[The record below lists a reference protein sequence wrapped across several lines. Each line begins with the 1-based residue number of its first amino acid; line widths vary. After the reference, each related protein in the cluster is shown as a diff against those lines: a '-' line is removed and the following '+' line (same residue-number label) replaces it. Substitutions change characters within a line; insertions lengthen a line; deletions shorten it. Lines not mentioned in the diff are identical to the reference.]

1 MPKLAAWLN
10 SDSKPVTHADK
21 RLANRFL
28 KYWENLRGDQDYPLI
43 SELNLDDVGEF
54 VPYTFN
60 LDLTGNPA
68 DPKFR
73 FLGRQLIRDCGG
85 DVTNQ
90 GVSQLLP
97 QSCLARAIQQRHE
110 VVSEGKPCMVAD
122 EFVNAEGN
130 QVLFRAVMLP
140 FSSRGEKID
149 FIIGAVNS
157 KTVELS
163 AAAAPS
169 AAAPASAPGPATGS
183 AQTASEDAPTA
194 AVPAL
199 PVPASQAAMP
209 RNRKEVSELI
219 AEVSAAMCDEA
230 PRDAEPE
237 RREGAPVPAVRREGG
252 GGAPRGRIIVVG
264 SEKGGTG
271 KSTTAMH
278 LVTALLYDGHKV
290 GCIDLDAPQATL
302 SRYIEN
308 RQTVNRRHGLNLPMP
323 EQVGSGDPGR
333 GTGLLEE
340 DLIRLAGFCD
350 VVVVDTPGSDTAISR
365 MAHSWANLVV
375 TPINDS
381 FVDLDTLA
389 VLGGDGEE
397 ILRRGHYAEM
407 IAQARKQKLA
417 RTGEGFD
424 WLVLRNRLSN
434 LEARNKN
441 RMADALTVLSGYL
454 DFRNCPGLSE
464 RVIYRELFLRGLT
477 LHDLR
482 EERAGVNLSMSHL
495 AARQELR
502 ALMQAIGVSGAA
514 ARLPSRIA
522 AAS

>member
-10 SDSKPVTHADK
+10 SESKPVTHADK

-28 KYWENLRGDQDYPLI
+28 KYWEKLRGDQDYPLI
-43 SELNLDDVGEF
+43 GELDLDDVGEF

-60 LDLTGNPA
+60 LDLSGDPD

-97 QSCLARAIQQRHE
+97 QSCLARAIKQRNE

-130 QVLFRAVMLP
+130 RVLFRAVMMP
-140 FSSRGEKID
+140 FTRRGDKID

-157 KTVELS
+157 KTVEVN
-163 AAAAPS
+163 AAAEPS
-169 AAAPASAPGPATGS
+169 VTADDHSRAMSEEAPA
-183 AQTASEDAPTA
+183 A

-199 PVPASQAAMP
+199 PKQPGHASAP

-230 PRDAEPE
+230 PPAAGPERREPE
-237 RREGAPVPAVRREGG
+237 RRESAGVPAIPRDGG
-252 GGAPRGRIIVVG
+252 SAPRGRIIVVG

-290 GCIDLDAPQATL
+290 GCIDLDSPQASL

-308 RQTVNRRHGLNLPMP
+308 RQTVNRQHGLNLPLP
-323 EQVGSGDPGR
+323 AQVGSSDPGQ

-350 VVVVDTPGSDTAISR
+350 FVVVDTPGSDTAISR
-365 MAHSWANLVV
+365 MAHSWASLVI

-389 VLGGDGEE
+389 VLDGDGKQ

-407 IAQARKQKLA
+407 VAQARKQKIA

-424 WLVLRNRLSN
+424 WIVLRNRLSN

-441 RMADALTVLSGYL
+441 RMADALDILADYL

-477 LHDLR
+477 LLDLR
-482 EERAGVNLSMSHL
+482 KQRAGVNLSMSHV

-502 ALMQAIGVSGAA
+502 ALMQAIGISGAVA
-514 ARLPSRIA
+514 AQQSRIA

>member
-10 SDSKPVTHADK
+10 SDSKPASHADK

-28 KYWENLRGDQDYPLI
+28 KYWEDLRGDQDYPLI

-60 LDLTGNPA
+60 LDLSGNPD

-110 VVSEGKPCMVAD
+110 VVSEGKPCIVAD
-122 EFVNAEGN
+122 EFDNAEGN
-130 QVLFRAVMLP
+130 RVLFRAVMMP
-140 FSSRGEKID
+140 FSSRGAKID
-149 FIIGAVNS
+149 FIIGAINS
-157 KTVELS
+157 KTVELK
-163 AAAAPS
+163 AV
-169 AAAPASAPGPATGS
+169 PASAPASGPAE
-183 AQTASEDAPTA
+183 AASEDAPTA
-194 AVPAL
+194 AIPAL
-199 PVPASQAAMP
+199 PNPASQSAAP

-230 PRDAEPE
+230 PRDDQPD
-237 RREGAPVPAVRREGG
+237 RRESAPVPGVRRDGG
-252 GGAPRGRIIVVG
+252 GAAPRGRIIVVG

-278 LVTALLYDGHKV
+278 LITALLYDGHKV
-290 GCIDLDAPQATL
+290 GCIDLDSPQASL

-308 RQTVNRRHGLNLPMP
+308 RQTVNRQHGLNLPLP
-323 EQVGSGDPGR
+323 EQVGSGDPGQ

-350 VVVVDTPGSDTAISR
+350 FVVVDTPGSDTAISR
-365 MAHSWANLVV
+365 MAHSWANLVI

-389 VLGGDGEE
+389 ILDGDGKE

-417 RTGEGFD
+417 RTGESFD

-441 RMADALTVLSGYL
+441 RMADALTLLAGYL

-477 LHDLR
+477 LLDLR
-482 EERAGVNLSMSHL
+482 KERAGANLSLSHV

-514 ARLPSRIA
+514 VAPQSRIA

>member
-1 MPKLAAWLN
+1 MPKLATWLT
-10 SDSKPVTHADK
+10 SDDNPVSHSDK

-28 KYWENLRGDQDYPLI
+28 KYWEGLRGDQDFPLI

-60 LDLTGNPA
+60 LDLSGDPD

-90 GVSQLLP
+90 GVSRLLP
-97 QSCLARAIQQRHE
+97 QSCLTRAVQQRGE
-110 VVSEGKPCMVAD
+110 VVSEGKPCTISD
-122 EFVNAEGN
+122 EFINAEGHK
-130 QVLFRAVMLP
+130 VLFRAVMMP
-140 FSSRGEKID
+140 FSSNGEKID
-149 FIIGAVNS
+149 FIIGAINS
-157 KTVELS
+157 KTVEMG
-163 AAAAPS
+163 AVAAPS
-169 AAAPASAPGPATGS
+169 APAAPSPGTAEHAPEEVELPACP
-183 AQTASEDAPTA
+183 APQSLADRA
-194 AVPAL
+194 AA
-199 PVPASQAAMP
+199 P

-219 AEVSAAMCDEA
+219 AEVSAAMCHQTPAEA
-230 PRDAEPE
+230 GPDRSES
-237 RREGAPVPAVRREGG
+237 PVDPVIPREGG
-252 GGAPRGRIIVVG
+252 GASRGRIIVVG

-278 LVTALLYDGHKV
+278 LIAALLYDGHRV
-290 GCIDLDAPQATL
+290 GCIDLDSPQSSL

-308 RQTVNRRHGLNLPMP
+308 RQTLNRQYGLDLPLP
-323 EQVGSGDPGR
+323 KQVGSSDPAK

-340 DLIRLAGFCD
+340 DLARLAGLCD
-350 VVVVDTPGSDTAISR
+350 YVVVDTPGSDSAISR
-365 MAHSWANLVV
+365 MAHSWASIVI

-389 VLGGDGEE
+389 VLDADGEE

-407 IAQARKQKLA
+407 VAQARKQKLA

-424 WLVLRNRLSN
+424 WIVLRNRLSN

-441 RMADALTVLSGYL
+441 RMADALDNLAGYL
-454 DFRNCPGLSE
+454 EFRNCPGLSE
-464 RVIYRELFLRGLT
+464 RVIYRELFLKGLT
-477 LHDLR
+477 LLDLR
-482 EERAGVNLSMSHL
+482 KERAGVTLSMSHV

-502 ALMQAIGVSGAA
+502 ALVQSIGISAA
-514 ARLPSRIA
+514 GVPHQLRIA